1 MRPTRLPPLIL
12 ALAGALGACAGHST
26 HQAEVARRGSHVMPF
41 SLPATTHVFAQAADG
56 GLQQVLVKDPAD
68 AVQIARVRQHLQE
81 IAAQFSRGDFSAPSH
96 IHGDAMPGLAAL
108 KAAPPGAIA
117 IGYRELPDGAELRY
131 RTQDPALVAALHDW
145 FDAQV
150 ADHGADA
157 VAGHAH
163 PAGATGRTAS
173 P

>member
-1 MRPTRLPPLIL
+1 MRPTRLPTLIL
-12 ALAGALGACAGHST
+12 ALAGGLSACAGHSM
-26 HQAEVARRGSHVMPF
+26 HRAEVARRGSHVMPF
-41 SLPATTHVFAQAADG
+41 SLQATTHVFTQVADG
-56 GLQQVLVKDPAD
+56 GIQQVLVKDPAD
-68 AVQIARVRQHLQE
+68 RDQIARVRQHLRD

-108 KAAPPGAIA
+108 KAAPPGAIT
-117 IGYRELPDGAELRY
+117 IGYRDLPDGAELRY
-131 RTQDPALVAALHDW
+131 RSRDPALVAALHDW

-157 VAGHAH
+157 VAGHVQ
-163 PAGATGRTAS
+163 PAGAAGRSSS